1 VLFEPCFVGF
11 SGARLLRPEKRARE
25 GVRDALRHPGVGP
38 PFALQSIVYTAPKFF
53 VIFKIDM
60 QALFGTIT
68 LNTAVF
74 RAASIS
80 FQCEANMKWLR
91 LSPVWPVFRGALFE
105 WNQDKAPR
113 MAGALA
119 FYTIFSL
126 TPIVI
131 ISVGIGG
138 SVFGHDAALREVLRQ
153 VAFLVGPAGGE
164 AIEMLV
170 KNAPERQASM
180 MAVIFGVCVMLFA
193 ATGAF
198 AELKDS
204 MNTIWEVQ
212 PAPGLGLKSMVWDRL
227 ISFAMVLVVSF
238 LLLVSLVASMFLQV
252 LVDRIA
258 QEFALFEVGYAVLSV
273 TMVTFLFALMYK
285 VLPDAYVAWRD
296 VWLGAFVAASLFVLG
311 RTLFGLY
318 LGHSTIGSSY
328 GAAGSLVIVVLW
340 TYYSALILLFGAEMT
355 QVQARL
361 RGESIVPKESA
372 VRVTEHDRVQQGVPH
387 GLPDA
392 PPAALD

>member
-1 VLFEPCFVGF
+1 
-11 SGARLLRPEKRARE
+11 
-25 GVRDALRHPGVGP
+25 
-38 PFALQSIVYTAPKFF
+38 
-53 VIFKIDM
+53 
-60 QALFGTIT
+60 
-68 LNTAVF
+68 
-74 RAASIS
+74 
-80 FQCEANMKWLR
+80 MKWLHLNR
-91 LSPVWPVFRGALFE
+91 LWPVFRGALFE

-113 MAGALA
+113 MAAALA

-138 SVFGHDAALREVLRQ
+138 TVFGRDAALREVLRQ
-153 VAFLVGPAGGE
+153 VTFLVGPAGGE

-180 MAVIFGVCVMLFA
+180 TAVIFGVCVMLFA

-212 PAPGLGLKSMVWDRL
+212 PAQGLGLKSMVWDRL

-252 LVDRIA
+252 LVDRVA
-258 QEFALFEVGYAVLSV
+258 QEFALFEVGYALLSV

-361 RGESIVPKESA
+361 RGETIVPKESA
-372 VRVTEHDRVQQGVPH
+372 VRVTEHDRVQQGAPH

-392 PPAALD
+392 PPVALD